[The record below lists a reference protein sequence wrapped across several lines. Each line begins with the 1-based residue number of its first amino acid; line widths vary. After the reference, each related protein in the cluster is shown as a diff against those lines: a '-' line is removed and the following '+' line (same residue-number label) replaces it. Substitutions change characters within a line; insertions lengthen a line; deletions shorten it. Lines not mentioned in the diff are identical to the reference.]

1 MIDRLEKIQEKYLRI
16 SEELNQAKDPSSLK
30 NLYKERSR
38 LTPLYLKVEEYLKI
52 YKDRKDA
59 EELIQSEKDEEMH
72 SMLKEEIREANL
84 KLETLEREFEILLLP
99 PDPNSGKNILVE
111 IRAGTGGEEAG
122 LFVAD
127 LFRMYSKFADKQK
140 IKTEIIDSS
149 PTGIG
154 GLKEIIFALEDDR
167 AYDLLSLR
175 AGHIGFKEFQALNQE
190 EEFIRAL

>member
-140 IKTEIIDSS
+140 
-149 PTGIG
+149 
-154 GLKEIIFALEDDR
+154 
-167 AYDLLSLR
+167 
-175 AGHIGFKEFQALNQE
+175 LNRNYR
-190 EEFIRAL
+190 FFSNWNRWSKRNYFRFRR

>member
-99 PDPNSGKNILVE
+99 PDPNSGKTFSWKSE
-111 IRAGTGGEEAG
+111 PEPAE
-122 LFVAD
+122 
-127 LFRMYSKFADKQK
+127 KKQ
-140 IKTEIIDSS
+140 
-149 PTGIG
+149 G
-154 GLKEIIFALEDDR
+154 
-167 AYDLLSLR
+167 YSLR
-175 AGHIGFKEFQALNQE
+175 IYLECILNL
-190 EEFIRAL
+190 RTNKKLKPKL

>member
-72 SMLKEEIREANL
+72 SMLKEEIKEANV
-84 KLETLEREFEILLLP
+84 KLETLEKEFEILLLP
-99 PDPNSGKNILVE
+99 PDPNSGKTFLWKSEPGPAEKKRGYLSQIYLECILNL
-111 IRAGTGGEEAG
+111 RTNKK
-122 LFVAD
+122 
-127 LFRMYSKFADKQK
+127 SK
-140 IKTEIIDSS
+140 
-149 PTGIG
+149 PR
-154 GLKEIIFALEDDR
+154 L
-167 AYDLLSLR
+167 
-175 AGHIGFKEFQALNQE
+175 
-190 EEFIRAL
+190 